1 MHIVIDGIDGTGK
14 TTLVEF
20 LKTKFPQHNF
30 HDRGLPTKL
39 TDDPNAK
46 DYYKNEDV
54 IYIILDD
61 NPDMCRKRLKNA
73 GKDLNE
79 EYHTFDSLKEY
90 RQKFKDVFYS
100 LSNYRKVYFVNV
112 YDNKENMCQFITELI
127 EENTCPE
134 EIIMDNYEIVEYEE
148 DDEDY

>member
-54 IYIILDD
+54 IYFILDD
-61 NPDMCRKRLKNA
+61 HPDYCRQRLKKA

-79 EYHTFDSLKEY
+79 EYHTYDSLKEY
-90 RQKFKDVFYS
+90 RQKFKDVFYLL
-100 LSNYRKVYFVNV
+100 LSQHRKVHFVNV
-112 YDNKENMCQFITELI
+112 YDDEEIMHEFIIQLI
-127 EENTCPE
+127 EEDIDICPE
-134 EIIMDNYEIVEYEE
+134 EIIIDNYEIEE
-148 DDEDY
+148 DD